1 MGYLTSPCKNSFQ
14 PIDIASSNF
23 FVIFGFIYIVARGSA
38 AFGIWLLLAIAF
50 FTIVVSTNSSEP
62 K

>member
-1 MGYLTSPCKNSFQ
+1 MTLLHP
-14 PIDIASSNF
+14 F
-23 FVIFGFIYIVARGSA
+23 FVISGFIYIVARGSA